1 MYNKLC
7 MLINE
12 MWIQLQGA
20 KLTKDEADDLIEKLE
35 KYRENLIIASLD
47 DRGRERRDKLKKQ
60 SA

>member
-1 MYNKLC
+1 